1 MSLFEGMER
10 SEGMIKAGP
19 AASQKSRIA
28 LIFAEVLA
36 AILFLTHQVFPS
48 TSSSVSS
55 FYLFLHV
62 SLFIGCCCCWCFEFI
77 SLCSIYDFLLHPLP
91 VFNAARKADTGTG
104 SHKLAL
110 KEI

>member
-19 AASQKSRIA
+19 AASQKSGIA

-48 TSSSVSS
+48 AS
-55 FYLFLHV
+55 FYLFLHI
-62 SLFIGCCCCWCFEFI
+62 SLFIGRCCCWCFEFR
-77 SLCSIYDFLLHPLP
+77 SLCSIYYFLLHPLP
-91 VFNAARKADTGTG
+91 VFNGAHKADTGTD
-104 SHKLAL
+104 SHK
-110 KEI
+110 